1 MNWRTYF
8 LEHLDNFSAMEKKL
22 HPNISVDCVIF
33 GFDFERLNVILVER
47 TLEDPDTGEKIIA
60 DHTLAGNH
68 AYVDEPIEDAAK
80 RVLMDLTGLHDIYL
94 KQFYTTGDPDR
105 LLNPKDQLWLKS
117 IGKNPIERVVS
128 VCYFSLLNCKEVNL
142 IKGNRIVNWYPVKK
156 VDSLAFDH
164 KEILE
169 NALSSLKILLQN
181 EPIGFEMLPKKF
193 TLSQLQKLY
202 EVVFGIEFD
211 KRNFRKKVSKM
222 KYLIKLDEKQTGVSH
237 KPARYY
243 SFSKEI
249 YEQTRTEILN
259 FTV

>member
-1 MNWRTYF
+1 
-8 LEHLDNFSAMEKKL
+8 MEKLL

-33 GFDFERLNVILVER
+33 GFDFEKLNVILVER
-47 TLEDPDTGEKIIA
+47 TLADPKTGKNIIA

-68 AYVDEPIEDAAK
+68 AYVDEPLEDAAK
-80 RVLMDLTGLHDIYL
+80 RVLYNLTGLHDIFL
-94 KQFYTTGDPDR
+94 EQFYTSGDPNR
-105 LLNPKDQLWLKS
+105 LKQPDDQLFLEMEGKDLEDRVIS
-117 IGKNPIERVVS
+117 I
-128 VCYFSLLNCKEVNL
+128 CYFSLLNCNEVT
-142 IKGNRIVNWYPVKK
+142 ITEGDRVVGWHPVNEVEK
-156 VDSLAFDH
+156 LGFDH
-164 KEILE
+164 EEILKKG
-169 NALSSLKILLQN
+169 LRSLQQMLQN
-181 EPIGFEMLPKKF
+181 EPIGFEMLPEKF

-243 SFSKEI
+243 KFSKEI
-249 YEQTRTEILN
+249 YEEDRTEILN